1 MKLKKNH
8 KKITKELNN
17 LIPGGCHTYSRGF
30 DQFSSNYPEILFKG
44 NGAYVFDK
52 NKKKYLD
59 YGMGLRSIT
68 LGYNH
73 EAPSKAAIKNI
84 KLGNNLTLASLT
96 ELSAA
101 KEVSSLIKSAEMV
114 KFAKNGSNVTTA
126 AIKIARAYTNKKI
139 ICIPKEHPFFSF
151 DDWFIETTPM
161 KRGILDRNPNIK
173 IFNYNDLESLKKIF
187 KKYKNKIAAVL
198 MEPSTTMTPCLSSC
212 DQKFHSSEFMCRNCP
227 NNKKNFLHQVN
238 KICKENNCLFILD
251 EMITGFRWSLK
262 GAQYFYN
269 IDPDLSTFGKACA
282 NGFSVSILSG
292 KKRFMNVGSIT
303 KKNHERTFLLSTT
316 HGGEMSSLGALIST
330 IKFYK
335 KNKVCNHLWKYG
347 EILKENFYN
356 LIKKFSLEQH
366 FEIVGTP
373 ILFNYI
379 TRINGKISYPLR
391 TLFMQEMCK
400 QKVLMPWISHS
411 FSHKHRELKLSINA
425 INNALKICKKAIDEK
440 NIKKYLVGQPCKP
453 VFRKYN

>member
-1 MKLKKNH
+1 MKSKKKF
-8 KKITKELNN
+8 KKISKELND

-30 DQFSSNYPEILFKG
+30 DQFSNNYPEILLKG
-44 NGAYVFDK
+44 KGAYVFDQ
-52 NKKKYLD
+52 NRKKYLD

-73 EAPSKAAIKNI
+73 EISTRAAIKNI

-101 KEVSSLIKSAEMV
+101 REISRTVKSAEMV

-161 KRGILDRNPNIK
+161 KRGILDSNPNIK
-173 IFNYNDLESLKKIF
+173 VFHYNDLESLKKIF
-187 KKYKNKIAAVL
+187 KKYKNKIAAVM
-198 MEPSTTMTPCLSSC
+198 MEPSTTINPCLSSC
-212 DQKFHSSEFMCRNCP
+212 NPKFHSSKLMCRNCP

-238 KICKENNCLFILD
+238 KICKKNNCLFILD
-251 EMITGFRWSLK
+251 EMITGFRWHLK

-292 KKRFMNVGSIT
+292 KKKFMNVGSIV
-303 KKNHERTFLLSTT
+303 KKKQERTFLLSST

-335 KNKVCNHLWKYG
+335 NKKVCTHLWDYG
-347 EILKENFYN
+347 EKLKENFISQ
-356 LIKKFSLEQH
+356 IKKFSLEQN
-366 FEIVGTP
+366 FEIVGTS
-373 ILFNYI
+373 ILFNYV
-379 TRINGKISYPLR
+379 TKINGKISYPLR

-400 QKVLMPWISHS
+400 KKVLMPWISYS
-411 FSHKHRELKLSINA
+411 YSHKDKELKYTIKA
-425 INNALKICKKAIDEK
+425 INNALKICKKAVDEK
-440 NIKKYLVGQPCKP
+440 NIRKYLVGSSSKP